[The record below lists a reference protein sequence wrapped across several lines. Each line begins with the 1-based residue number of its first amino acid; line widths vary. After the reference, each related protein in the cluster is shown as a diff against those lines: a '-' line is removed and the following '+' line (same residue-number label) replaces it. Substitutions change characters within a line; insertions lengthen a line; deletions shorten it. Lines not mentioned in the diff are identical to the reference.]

1 MSKNSTR
8 KRKITPK
15 KVFIL
20 TPVIVIA
27 IVLIVIIPGGFFYAA
42 HMEENDLFCGSC
54 HTQPEST
61 YIGRSLAGSSVD
73 LASAHHS
80 KSVKCIDCHSG
91 AGVTGRIG
99 GIMQGAGNLFAF
111 ITHTGKQPAALKA
124 PFPDADCIKC
134 HEETINNQQTSQHYH
149 LYLSRWQATEPNA
162 ARCISCHTTH
172 TTDGD
177 LTVQFLQVARTEN
190 VCQQCHNSFRN

>member
-1 MSKNSTR
+1 MSTHSTH
-8 KRKITPK
+8 KRKVTPK
-15 KVFIL
+15 KVFLL
-20 TPVIVIA
+20 TPLVVIA
-27 IVLIVIIPGGFFYAA
+27 IVIIVIIPGSFLYAA
-42 HMEENDLFCGSC
+42 HMEQNDLFCGSC

-61 YIGRSLAGSSVD
+61 YIGRMQAANSVD
-73 LASAHHS
+73 LASFHHS

-111 ITHTGKQPAALKA
+111 VTHTGKQPAMLKG

-134 HEETINNQQTSQHYH
+134 HEEIISNQQISQHYH
-149 LYLSRWQATEPNA
+149 IFLPRWQAADPNA
-162 ARCISCHTTH
+162 ASCVSCHTTH

-177 LTVQFLQVARTEN
+177 LSIQFLQVNRTQDI
-190 VCQQCHNSFRN
+190 CQQCHNRLQN